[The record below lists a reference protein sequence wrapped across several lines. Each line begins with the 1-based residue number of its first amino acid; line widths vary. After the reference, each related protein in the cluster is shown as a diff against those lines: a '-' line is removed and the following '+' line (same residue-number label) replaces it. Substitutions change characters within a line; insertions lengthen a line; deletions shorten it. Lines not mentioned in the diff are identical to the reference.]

1 MHNGIYYFVLCSS
14 VIIFCVYATEYAAA
28 VLNVLVFRRWR
39 EDLLQYSYY
48 SFPFVSAFW
57 CAVSHGEIIPCGYL
71 WFRFIFPAYF
81 HFSLSRFCIRAAVIE
96 CGVSCILTR
105 SFYFFLFS
113 FFWRDFYIWVD
124 CIFLIQRSDVLY
136 IGNNFISCVPLIY
149 IYIISFF
156 WFCRKELAF
165 YNLLC
170 NL

>member
-28 VLNVLVFRRWR
+28 VLNVLVFHRWR

-113 FFWRDFYIWVD
+113 FFFGVIFIYGSIAYSLYNDQMYYILEIILYLV
-124 CIFLIQRSDVLY
+124 CLLY
-136 IGNNFISCVPLIY
+136 ISI
-149 IYIISFF
+149 
-156 WFCRKELAF
+156 
-165 YNLLC
+165 
-170 NL
+170 